1 MAHAN
6 NSIIVGKLR
15 GSLGKE
21 LVFREWDGKTI
32 VAKSPRG
39 RTTPGSPA
47 QAATRERFFAATQY
61 AKSVLKSADQSLAQ
75 AYAAALKPR
84 QNLYSRATED
94 FMSLPVVK
102 SIGTHKYKGAAA
114 DILVIRAT
122 DDFRVTNVYVEIY
135 SAGGALLESGFAVQN
150 LNGLDWTY
158 TFLYANPA
166 GSNLAG
172 IKIKAVA
179 TDVPGNEGT
188 LEVTL

>member
-6 NSIIVGKLR
+6 NSIIIGKLS

-21 LVFREWDGKTI
+21 LVFRDWDGKTV

-39 RTTPGSPA
+39 RSTAGTQT
-47 QAATRERFFAATQY
+47 QAETRERFFAASQY

-75 AYAAALKPR
+75 SYAAVLRPR
-84 QNLYSRATED
+84 QNLYSRALQD
-94 FMSLPVVK
+94 YMSRPVVK
-102 SIGTHKYKGAAA
+102 RIDTGKYKGAAN

-122 DDFRVTNVYVEIY
+122 DDFRVTNLYVEIY
-135 SAGGALLESGFAVQN
+135 SAGGALLESGFAEQN

-158 TFLYANPA
+158 TVIYANPA
-166 GSNLAG
+166 GSALVG
-172 IKIKAVA
+172 TRIKAVA
-179 TDVPGNEGT
+179 TDVPGNEGM